1 MRNLV
6 LLVLFV
12 FALTGIIAT
21 TSPAPFP
28 RTQTPPELRV
38 SSSPEDG
45 WDEDKKKKK
54 KKDGGEE
61 DEEDYRPLPGDPVDM
76 GA

>member
-6 LLVLFV
+6 LVVLFV

-21 TSPAPFP
+21 TSSAPLP
-28 RTQTPPELRV
+28 RTQAQPELRV

-61 DEEDYRPLPGDPVDM
+61 DEEDYRPLPSGGIDLR
-76 GA
+76 A